1 MKRSLL
7 LMSSESTWVELS
19 RKTQSLSVLFAGL
32 VDHLDTPIIGFIE
45 ETLLAAPIYVLFL
58 SARLYSKMDVSG
70 MVTAVRMG

>member
-1 MKRSLL
+1 
-7 LMSSESTWVELS
+7 MSSESTWVELS

-32 VDHLDTPIIGFIE
+32 VDHLDIPIIGFIE

-70 MVTAVRMG
+70 TAWSQL